1 MIAPNPPTQMQEL
14 QIVDTQGR
22 PRLVLSAASGT
33 PSITLLHSDGTPQ
46 AIVSLGETGLPCV
59 ELRNPNP
66 AHPTARLEVDDKG
79 THIKMDHPSGSTTYL
94 YVNNQANCGLAMED
108 TQRKRRLDAKVPAA
122 GEPSFHLLDDAG
134 NPTA

>member
-1 MIAPNPPTQMQEL
+1 MTTTPTQMQEL
-14 QIVDTQGR
+14 QIVDAQGR

-33 PSITLLHSDGTPQ
+33 PSITLLHSDGSPQ

-79 THIKMDHPSGSTTYL
+79 THIKMDHPSGATTYL
-94 YVNNQANCGLAMED
+94 FVNNGATCGLAMED
-108 TQRKRRLDAKVPAA
+108 AQRKRRLEAMVPPT
-122 GEPSFHLLDDAG
+122 GEAFIRKLDDAG
-134 NPTA
+134 RPQD